1 LNNINFFSTN
11 DDIAKL
17 LSSRIKNE
25 RIAQNLKQEDLA
37 KMADIKTH
45 VIRNLEQKSTITL
58 NNLISIIRA
67 LKKLDIFEEMFDFD
81 KERIEVDAFKYQE
94 EIGSKKRQRVRS
106 GK

>member
-1 LNNINFFSTN
+1 MNNINFFSTN